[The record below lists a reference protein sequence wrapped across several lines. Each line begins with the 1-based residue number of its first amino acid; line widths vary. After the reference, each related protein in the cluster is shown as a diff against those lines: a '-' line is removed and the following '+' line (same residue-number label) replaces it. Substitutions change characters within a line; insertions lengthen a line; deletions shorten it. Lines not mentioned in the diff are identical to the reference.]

1 MISLLHDK
9 ITRTVRTF
17 PWYGKSLADAGI
29 DRFDVRSVAELPLI
43 TSDVLER
50 YYYSSEQPYSSEAE
64 DGKITVYRTSGTSS
78 NRRKQIFYSAEDE
91 RQYIRIKAELFRK
104 LLGSSGVRTALSDM
118 GTGHAASTA
127 LDVFSQ
133 LGIKADSI
141 PFELPI
147 ARHLERIRA
156 LRPEA
161 LYTMPSILDRLLAA
175 AKDDPAGYGIR
186 RVILVGEIV
195 SPAWLRSVG
204 ERLGL
209 AEGDIADTY
218 GSIEIGT
225 IAYYSREHGRYLFV
239 DGIQAEGIPAETLG
253 VDWEP
258 LSGGESVL
266 VLTSYARDL
275 FPSLRYVTYDVVR
288 DLRPILVN
296 GKRRMSFEAIVRRIG
311 PDLKHG
317 EKISVYDIENVV
329 YRHLKDARIRIRVS
343 GNHLAVHVG
352 SSEGDPAVY
361 ERIGK
366 ELADRIPEIGQ
377 MIRGGLLEAIRVL
390 PFREE
395 ETSDA
400 GPMKRKKIFY
410 D

>member
-1 MISLLHDK
+1 MISPLHDK
-9 ITRTVRTF
+9 IDRTVRTF
-17 PWYGKSLADAGI
+17 PWYGKLLADAGI
-29 DRFDVRSVAELPLI
+29 DRFGVRSIAELPLI
-43 TSDVLER
+43 ASDLLER

-64 DGKITVYRTSGTSS
+64 DGGTTVYRTSGTSS
-78 NRRKQIFYSAEDE
+78 NRRKLIHYSAEDE
-91 RQYIRIKAELFRK
+91 RRYVRIKADLFRA
-104 LLGSSGVRTALSDM
+104 LLGSPGVRTALSDM

-127 LDVFSQ
+127 ANVFAR

-147 ARHLERIRA
+147 ARHLERIQT

-186 RVILVGEIV
+186 RVILVGEIA
-195 SPAWLRSVG
+195 SPAWLRSVE

-209 AEGDIADTY
+209 AEGDIVDTY

-225 IAYYSREHGRYLFV
+225 IAYYSREHGRYLFA
-239 DGIQAEGIPAETLG
+239 DGIQAEGIPSETLG
-253 VDWEP
+253 ADWEP
-258 LSGGESVL
+258 LGGGESVL

-288 DLRPILVN
+288 DLCPILVD
-296 GKRRMSFEAIVRRIG
+296 GKWKMSFEAIVRRIG

-329 YRHLKDARIRIRVS
+329 YRHLKDARIRIRAS
-343 GNHLAVHVG
+343 GNRLAVHVESG
-352 SSEGDPAVY
+352 EENPAVY
-361 ERIGK
+361 ERIEQ
-366 ELADRIPEIGQ
+366 ELTDRIPEIGR
-377 MIRGGLLEAIRVL
+377 MVRGGLLEAIRVL
-390 PFREE
+390 PSRGEA
-395 ETSDA
+395 SDE